1 MNTQQRLDHLLSHN
15 KNLQA
20 ANKQIQNAY
29 KELQEELVTADRN
42 LASHRDLF
50 FAMCATFGPKITLRI
65 ENFLD
70 IMEHAEFDGK
80 ISLDNNG
87 IFCAD
92 IELYVNGKPQTQITD
107 N

>member
-1 MNTQQRLDHLLSHN
+1 MTTQERMNRLFSHN
-15 KNLQA
+15 KSLQA
-20 ANKQIQNAY
+20 ANKQIQTAY
-29 KELQEELVTADRN
+29 KELQEELVTAERS
-42 LASHRDLF
+42 LASQRDLF

-80 ISLDNNG
+80 ISLDSDG